1 MIVEYTEKRDQK
13 GPIKNSH
20 GWFQGTHKLDQTD
33 CDLCGG
39 VFREREIERRKRK
52 GLDESVVRSSVNL
65 YKEKIVTFWILGK
78 LQSFYISLYVFL
90 K

>member
-39 VFREREIERRKRK
+39 VLQRERDREE
-52 GLDESVVRSSVNL
+52 E
-65 YKEKIVTFWILGK
+65 KEGT
-78 LQSFYISLYVFL
+78 
-90 K
+90 